1 MLSAPTDQVNKLT
14 IRQIKMT
21 PTADLLVI
29 YRPLYNDTHARRY
42 RRSTRDGKTRQR
54 VRLLYTNPLIK
65 PNSLQTQ
72 QNQAHKASDKTQSRL
87 SLLLLFISS
96 SSIIPKSSFKPLAQ
110 ASTSNKP
117 WHIAAK

>member
-1 MLSAPTDQVNKLT
+1 MLSAPTDQVNKLI

-54 VRLLYTNPLIK
+54 VRLLYTNPSIK
-65 PNSLQTQ
+65 PNLLQTQ

-87 SLLLLFISS
+87 SFLLLLLSVVVVSS
-96 SSIIPKSSFKPLAQ
+96 LLL
-110 ASTSNKP
+110 
-117 WHIAAK
+117 